1 MHSYW
6 CQCSS
11 KWIDL
16 VGKVLIHYLAV
27 RICKH
32 PCEDLTKSLQ
42 LHATAANQQNQTTNQ
57 PSPINHQWLSFK
69 QKAKY
74 KIHQVIAS
82 TFGESKWSLCTCLS
96 LSLNAP
102 VVIYHVLPWVQLTT
116 CFQISLQSI
125 SLWLAGCTQLLFW
138 FATNRMVDL
147 FSKGYRTDRHTDC
160 SNWGRNSPVTW
171 RNAQGNH
178 RFFFMTPLLCM
189 YPNTLGFA
197 LLKITNKSEITSKS
211 DLCAPLNHSE
221 ERQ

>member
-82 TFGESKWSLCTCLS
+82 AFGESKWSLCTCLS

-147 FSKGYRTDRHTDC
+147 FSKGYRTDRQTDC

-178 RFFFMTPLLCM
+178 RFFLWLLFVVHVSKHIGIC
-189 YPNTLGFA
+189 
-197 LLKITNKSEITSKS
+197 ITQDNQQIR
-211 DLCAPLNHSE
+211 NHL
-221 ERQ
+221 

>member
-82 TFGESKWSLCTCLS
+82 AFGESKWSLCTCLS

-147 FSKGYRTDRHTDC
+147 FSKGYRTDRLFQLRKKFTC
-160 SNWGRNSPVTW
+160 NLKKSAGKP
-171 RNAQGNH
+171 QI
-178 RFFFMTPLLCM
+178 FLMTPFCCACIQ
-189 YPNTLGFA
+189 THW
-197 LLKITNKSEITSKS
+197 
-211 DLCAPLNHSE
+211 DLHYS
-221 ERQ
+221 R

>member
-82 TFGESKWSLCTCLS
+82 AFGESKWSLCTCLS

-116 CFQISLQSI
+116 SF
-125 SLWLAGCTQLLFW
+125 
-138 FATNRMVDL
+138 
-147 FSKGYRTDRHTDC
+147 
-160 SNWGRNSPVTW
+160 
-171 RNAQGNH
+171 QGNH
-178 RFFFMTPLLCM
+178 RFFYDSFLLCM